1 MHPGPIETPL
11 FQEHCRD
18 GTSGPGASGPL
29 LGVNVV
35 DFCNFIAGSSGAMLL
50 GDLGAE
56 VIKVEP
62 LAGDPARA
70 WGPFVAG
77 ESRYFQGWNRNKR
90 SLAIDLA
97 TVEGREVIYR
107 LLARADIV
115 IENFRPGITEKLQID
130 YATVRRL
137 YPGIIY
143 CSSTGFGSRGPLSQ
157 RPAYDPVLQAMASA
171 AHGNLRFGGKIAIC
185 SVAVSDYQAAMLAV
199 AGILAALYHRQKTG
213 EGQHLETSLL
223 QAIMSVQ
230 AHFYCQALERD
241 EEGPLGICP
250 YRLFE
255 TKDHPI
261 FVGAP
266 TDRFF
271 RRLCEAVG
279 TPELADDPRF
289 VGNPQR
295 LLHQA
300 ELYARLEPQFL
311 TKAAHEWERVLVEKQ
326 VPCGVVG
333 TYQEFFA
340 HPQVAAMAMN
350 PVVDHS
356 TIGPM
361 RLGGVPI
368 HFEKTRGQIQRAA
381 PTLGQHSEEI
391 LRECGYDADQID
403 ALRQKGIIPPGATD
417 VPQLGCSRRGSAD
430 S

>member
-1 MHPGPIETPL
+1 MHPSPPNKSH
-11 FQEHCRD
+11 FQEQIAD
-18 GTSGPGASGPL
+18 SMPVPGASGPL
-29 LGVNVV
+29 LGVKVV

-56 VIKVEP
+56 VVKVEP

-70 WGPFVAG
+70 WGPFLAG

-90 SLAIDLA
+90 GLAVDLA
-97 TVEGREVIYR
+97 TTDGREVIYR

-115 IENFRPGITEKLQID
+115 IENFRPRITEKLRID
-130 YATVRRL
+130 YATVRSL
-137 YPGIIY
+137 NSGIIY
-143 CSSTGFGSRGPLSQ
+143 CSSTGFGSQGPLRQ
-157 RPAYDPVLQAMASA
+157 RPAYDPVLQAMAGA
-171 AHGNLRFGGKIAIC
+171 AHGNLRFSGKIAIC

-241 EEGPLGICP
+241 EEGPVGICP

-271 RRLCEAVG
+271 RRLCEALG
-279 TPELADDPRF
+279 TPALADDPKF
-289 VGNPQR
+289 VSNPQR

-300 ELYARLEPQFL
+300 ELYAQLEPRFL
-311 TKAAHEWERVLVEKQ
+311 TKGADEWEFVLVEKE

-333 TYQEFFA
+333 TYQEFFV

-350 PVVDHS
+350 PIVDHS
-356 TIGPM
+356 TIGPL
-361 RLGGVPI
+361 RLAGVPI
-368 HFEKTRGQIQRAA
+368 HFEKTRGHIQRAA

-391 LRECGYDADQID
+391 LRECGYDDDQIND
-403 ALRQKGIIPPGATD
+403 LRKKEIIK
-417 VPQLGCSRRGSAD
+417 SAKENRAGH
-430 S
+430 SSGGK